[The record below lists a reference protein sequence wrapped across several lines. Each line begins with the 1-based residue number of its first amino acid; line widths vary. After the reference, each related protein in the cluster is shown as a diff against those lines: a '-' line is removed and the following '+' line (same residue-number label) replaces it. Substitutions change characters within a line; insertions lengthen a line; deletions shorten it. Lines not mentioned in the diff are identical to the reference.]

1 MRNLTTLTLLLAM
14 AGNVAAEVK
23 TVSCEGTTVIT
34 AGGMIGAQAPYHAIF
49 EINGDTITMIEKD
62 DVIDAKTYVKSAE
75 ISLPDRPG
83 YASPKG
89 NLFLYLNSGTFWIF
103 RSSIEPYPIG
113 TKTVETKGTC
123 QPYTKSSV
131 FN

>member
-1 MRNLTTLTLLLAM
+1 MRNLTTFTLLLAM

-34 AGGMIGAQAPYHAIF
+34 AGGMIGAQMPYHAIF
-49 EINGDTITMIEKD
+49 EIDGDVITMIEKD
-62 DVIDAKTYVKSAE
+62 EVIDAKTYVRDPE

-89 NLFLYLNSGTFWIF
+89 SIFLYVNSGNFHIF
-103 RSSIEPYPIG
+103 RSSMEPYPVG